1 MTLIQ
6 RMTDLNARLLSLPQ
20 RFGLT
25 AYSHVVRVHHYRV
38 PEGSTLPIETVV
50 EITPNPSIVP
60 MSPSLMGST
69 TMGSLLDSNMSLGRY
84 DYTVKDLTLNYTP
97 EELDGDWEVDGVRGW
112 RLLNLRPKE
121 TTYTATIRKPPDNAI

>member
-1 MTLIQ
+1 
-6 RMTDLNARLLSLPQ
+6 
-20 RFGLT
+20 
-25 AYSHVVRVHHYRV
+25 
-38 PEGSTLPIETVV
+38 
-50 EITPNPSIVP
+50 
-60 MSPSLMGST
+60 
-69 TMGSLLDSNMSLGRY
+69 MSLGRY